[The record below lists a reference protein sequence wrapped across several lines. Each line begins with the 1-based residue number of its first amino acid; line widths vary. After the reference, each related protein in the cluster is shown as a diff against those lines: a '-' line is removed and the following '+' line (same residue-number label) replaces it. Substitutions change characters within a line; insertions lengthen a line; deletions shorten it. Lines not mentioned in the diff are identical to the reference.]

1 MSTRSMIISGGD
13 YKDADSF
20 FDRRRNSRI
29 RAATGQISAHA
40 LTDFFWTERNRNRPT
55 LTQNPA

>member
-1 MSTRSMIISGGD
+1 MIISGGD